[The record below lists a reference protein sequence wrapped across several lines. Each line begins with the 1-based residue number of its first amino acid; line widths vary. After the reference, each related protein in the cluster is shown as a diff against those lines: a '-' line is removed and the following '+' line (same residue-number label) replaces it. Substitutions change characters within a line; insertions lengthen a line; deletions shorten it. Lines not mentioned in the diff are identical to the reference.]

1 MPISIVN
8 RVKTITLP
16 LKNSNG
22 NDIIT
27 IYQNQDLVSGNEFLP
42 TYKIVSF
49 NSFIKNLKVY
59 ASIKSL
65 PEAALPDFQLADS
78 ATQKVQKV
86 LDIEWKSARKQLN
99 LYIASDD
106 SSQWEQVGSVSLLNP
121 SGYAFR
127 IYNLMDMFTD
137 NLALELGENSKIGI
151 QVENVGH
158 GLLAANDKVTI
169 HGSYIEEIILQ
180 SPDLPNITNV
190 YVSGLLTNQPPT
202 TNPSDYAV
210 GNNALINNDFLVN
223 N

>member
-1 MPISIVN
+1 MPISIIN
-8 RVKTITLP
+8 RAKTITLP
-16 LKNSNG
+16 LNSDNG
-22 NDIIT
+22 TNIVT
-27 IYQNQDLVSGNEFLP
+27 IYQNNDLVSGNELLP

-65 PEAALPDFQLADS
+65 PEANLPDFQLADS

-99 LYIASDD
+99 AYIASDK
-106 SSQWEQVGSVSLLNP
+106 SAAWQQVGSLSLLNP

-151 QVENVGH
+151 SVENVGY
-158 GLLAANDKVTI
+158 GILAPNDKVTI
-169 HGSYIEEIILQ
+169 HGSYVEEIILQ
-180 SPDLPNITNV
+180 SPDLQPITNV
-190 YVSGLLTNQPPT
+190 YVTGVSNSTPDNQVK
-202 TNPSDYAV
+202 DYSLS
-210 GNNALINNDFLVN
+210 NTSLISNDFLINN
-223 N
+223 

>member
-1 MPISIVN
+1 MPISIIN

-16 LKNSNG
+16 LSTSDGAN
-22 NDIIT
+22 IVT
-27 IYQNQDLVSGNEFLP
+27 IYQNNDLVSGNELLP
-42 TYKIVSF
+42 TYKIISF

-65 PEAALPDFQLADS
+65 PEANLPDFQLADS

-99 LYIASDD
+99 VYIASDK
-106 SSQWEQVGSVSLLNP
+106 SAAWQQVGSLSLLNP

-151 QVENVGH
+151 SVENVGY
-158 GLLAANDKVTI
+158 GILAPNDKVTV
-169 HGSYIEEIILQ
+169 HGSYVEEIILQ
-180 SPDLPNITNV
+180 SPDLAPITNV
-190 YVSGLLTNQPPT
+190 YVSGT
-202 TNPSDYAV
+202 TNNPVADYSL
-210 GNNALINNDFLVN
+210 GNSTLINNEYLVSN
-223 N
+223 

>member
-1 MPISIVN
+1 MPISTIN

-16 LKNSNG
+16 LTSNNG
-22 NDIIT
+22 TEIVT
-27 IYQNQDLVSGNEFLP
+27 VYQNNDLISGNEFLP

-65 PEAALPDFQLADS
+65 PEANLPDFQLADS

-99 LYIASDD
+99 VYIASDKNTE
-106 SSQWEQVGSVSLLNP
+106 WEQVGSVSLLNP

-127 IYNLMDMFTD
+127 IYNLMDLFTD
-137 NLALELGENSKIGI
+137 NLALELGENSRIGI
-151 QVENVGH
+151 SVENVGH
-158 GLLAANDKVTI
+158 GILTSNDKVTV

-180 SPDLPNITNV
+180 SPDLQPTTNV
-190 YVSGLLTNQPPT
+190 YVTGGSNSTPDNQVHNYLL
-202 TNPSDYAV
+202 
-210 GNNALINNDFLVN
+210 GNDSLVNNSFLINN
-223 N
+223 